1 MAENFLVSNK
11 MIEAEIVELQKKIE
25 EKRNQLEKQSG
36 IMEEKSLVRE
46 AFQEMIAKKI
56 EEEPETTPASKV
68 DLVGEPQKT
77 SWINVSASY
86 LDRLDEKTIS
96 KLNIYID
103 EINQQGIVR
112 TLKKAITDE
121 PFVIDALHD
130 ILVDKLYEELK
141 NRGLIK

>member
-46 AFQEMIAKKI
+46 AFQEMIAKKT